1 MYPCVEDLIGF
12 FTEDEEDCCCC
23 CFCCCC
29 LLSYVKETAGGEG
42 ISPVT
47 LLQLVDGPSTPP
59 QTAPCMESAAL
70 SLLFHKEWWLINNL
84 MHVDRNREYHK
95 ISKYQASW
103 CMNMNFI
110 LTLLF
115 LEQYISRR
123 TPSQHMVS
131 WLYARFKYIKR
142 KIKKLKHYTFN
153 KLPLFKKMA
162 PVHINIISITSQ
174 CNLKN
179 G

>member
-1 MYPCVEDLIGF
+1 MYPCVEDWIGF
-12 FTEDEEDCCCC
+12 FTEDEEGC

-29 LLSYVKETAGGEG
+29 SLLYVKETAGGEG

-47 LLQLVDGPSTPP
+47 LLSLVDGPSTPP
-59 QTAPCMESAAL
+59 QTALCIESAAS
-70 SLLFHKEWWLINNL
+70 SLLFHKEWLLIYSL
-84 MHVDRNREYHK
+84 MHVDRKREYHK

-115 LEQYISRR
+115 LEQYITRC

-142 KIKKLKHYTFN
+142 KIKKLKEYTFN

-179 G
+179 C